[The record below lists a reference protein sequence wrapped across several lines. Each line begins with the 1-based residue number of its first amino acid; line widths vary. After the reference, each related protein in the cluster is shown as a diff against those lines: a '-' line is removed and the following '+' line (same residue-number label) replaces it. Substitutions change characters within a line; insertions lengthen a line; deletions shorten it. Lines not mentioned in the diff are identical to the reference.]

1 MARWGN
7 SRKSE
12 GRHIA
17 AILNCHGFNAKLAG
31 EIRRWY
37 RSYASPKAL
46 QKIDGRKEAWRRHA
60 RELTAPQLKALGDF
74 VNEMMEAAFV
84 SGIRIGLATR
94 LQEPI
99 DESTD

>member
-7 SRKSE
+7 SRKSS

-17 AILNCHGFNAKLAG
+17 ALMNCDGFNPRLAG

-46 QKIDGRKEAWRRHA
+46 AKIDGRKEAWA
-60 RELTAPQLKALGDF
+60 RFSKELTTPQLKAIGDF
-74 VNEMMEAAFV
+74 VNEMMEAGFV
-84 SGIRIGLATR
+84 SGLRLGLSAS
-94 LQEPI
+94 LFPS
-99 DESTD
+99 ESEDK